1 MEGRGL
7 GAEAGAAP
15 FGVLASAMGACVT
28 VGAALTAKAAPF
40 VIINE
45 AGLLLWPPWG
55 GRGVGAPSGR
65 WPGLVRFL
73 PCGGAK
79 TTRQPPVRACC
90 VEVGRA
96 ATAVAC

>member
-15 FGVLASAMGACVT
+15 FGVLASAMGAYVT

-40 VIINE
+40 VIVNE
-45 AGLLLWPPWG
+45 EGLLLWPWG
-55 GRGVGAPSGR
+55 GRGVGAHSSR
-65 WPGLVRFL
+65 WPELVRFL

-79 TTRQPPVRACC
+79 TTLQPPVRACG
-90 VEVGRA
+90 VEVS
-96 ATAVAC
+96 

>member
-7 GAEAGAAP
+7 GAEPGAVP

-45 AGLLLWPPWG
+45 AGLLLWPWRGRGWGPAVTGGLGWSGFCPVVGRKLLG
-55 GRGVGAPSGR
+55 GRR
-65 WPGLVRFL
+65 
-73 PCGGAK
+73 CGH
-79 TTRQPPVRACC
+79 
-90 VEVGRA
+90 A
-96 ATAVAC
+96 A